1 MGVKPLNSLAR
12 TTYLVRAEVSQMHE
26 GSVFLLLLITFQ
38 CFFLSIPVDATTN
51 RIGSYMKYDV
61 SKHLVEVKVNLTS
74 SVPIQEVTLQYYY
87 ANWLETPVN
96 VSMQF
101 LEQSIVEGLNS
112 TLWGVEILAPATSN
126 MTLVA
131 RIFVVD
137 SFGHT
142 TESELGTESMSTVQ
156 KTESSVGLT
165 PFGISLAIATVAL
178 IIISI
183 VLIRN
188 SYRAR
193 REKTNCR
200 VDATSGKGNI
210 KNSMRANARAI
221 AVLSVVLFRFY
232 SYRTRYRGL
241 LASVFLSSL
250 ETLFNDLRCLT
261 VSPFSCSG
269 LSVPTAFYAAD

>member
-1 MGVKPLNSLAR
+1 
-12 TTYLVRAEVSQMHE
+12 MHE
-26 GSVFLLLLITFQ
+26 RSVLLLLLITFQ
-38 CFFLSIPVDATTN
+38 CLFLSVPVDATTN
-51 RIGSYMKYDV
+51 RIGSYMKYDM

-74 SVPIQEVTLQYYY
+74 SVPVREVTLRYYY

-131 RIFVVD
+131 RIFAVD

-183 VLIRN
+183 VLVRN

-193 REKTNCR
+193 REKR
-200 VDATSGKGNI
+200 
-210 KNSMRANARAI
+210 I
-221 AVLSVVLFRFY
+221 AV
-232 SYRTRYRGL
+232 
-241 LASVFLSSL
+241 
-250 ETLFNDLRCLT
+250 
-261 VSPFSCSG
+261 
-269 LSVPTAFYAAD
+269 

>member
-1 MGVKPLNSLAR
+1 MWVKPLNSLAR
-12 TTYLVRAEVSQMHE
+12 ITYLVRAGVSQMHE
-26 GSVFLLLLITFQ
+26 RSVFLLLLITFQ
-38 CFFLSIPVDATTN
+38 CCPLSIPVDATTN
-51 RIGSYMKYDV
+51 RIGSHMKYDM

-74 SVPIQEVTLQYYY
+74 SVPVQEVTLQYYY

-126 MTLVA
+126 ITLVA
-131 RIFVVD
+131 RTFAVD

-142 TESELGTESMSTVQ
+142 TESELGTGSTSTAQ
-156 KTESSVGLT
+156 KMESSVGLT

-183 VLIRN
+183 VLIKN

-193 REKTNCR
+193 REKR
-200 VDATSGKGNI
+200 
-210 KNSMRANARAI
+210 I
-221 AVLSVVLFRFY
+221 AV
-232 SYRTRYRGL
+232 
-241 LASVFLSSL
+241 
-250 ETLFNDLRCLT
+250 
-261 VSPFSCSG
+261 
-269 LSVPTAFYAAD
+269 